1 MYFLTF
7 ETEITTHQY
16 LYLIYLFDEIYSRHV
31 ETTRARKN
39 ETVSMWQTYIFIFCT
54 VLLLIEWVTYMYNLG
69 KLVERKK
76 GKEYLGQR
84 IAVPALTPVTKN
96 PKKITLH
103 TEFMVALFLRRIAI
117 SYLLLS
123 LKVEQSRSDVLKL
136 LIFNPKINQPEIS
149 NYDFINRFR
158 YKLNK

>member
-1 MYFLTF
+1 MILRCFKLKKCVFPNFWNWNYNTSIFIF
-7 ETEITTHQY
+7 D
-16 LYLIYLFDEIYSRHV
+16 LFIWWDLFG
-31 ETTRARKN
+31 TRQNNKGKKQN

-54 VLLLIEWVTYMYNLG
+54 VLLLNEWVTYMYNLG

-76 GKEYLGQR
+76 GKEYFGQR

-117 SYLLLS
+117 SYLL
-123 LKVEQSRSDVLKL
+123 
-136 LIFNPKINQPEIS
+136 
-149 NYDFINRFR
+149 
-158 YKLNK
+158 